1 MRREK
6 RPVCI
11 APEDRSFHVEQEQRN
26 SSIDSQ
32 SPHLESNLV
41 TGEEIAEIL
50 FVQFA
55 RVSVQVEHY
64 LKNLFASITNV
75 ERRR

>member
-1 MRREK
+1 MTS
-6 RPVCI
+6 
-11 APEDRSFHVEQEQRN
+11 EDSSFHIEQEERKG
-26 SSIDSQ
+26 SVDSHA
-32 SPHLESNLV
+32 PHLESNLV

-55 RVSVQVEHY
+55 RVSVQVENR
-64 LKNLFASITNV
+64 LKNLFASIANV

>member
-6 RPVCI
+6 RSECI
-11 APEDRSFHVEQEQRN
+11 APEDSSFHIEQEGLK
-26 SSIDSQ
+26 SSVDSH

-41 TGEEIAEIL
+41 TGEEITEVL

-55 RVSVQVEHY
+55 AVSVQVEQY
-64 LKNLFASITNV
+64 LKNLFASIANV